1 MGAISNFRNRK
12 IAQQNGNKKHL
23 AEAPKSGNEAL
34 VLLAKLLGCEEQN
47 AIDNAHKFMGRGA
60 RIIGFDPAL
69 KGADKTVMA
78 KQGPGLIEVRAEFDG
93 EELHYAANLVSDSAS
108 ELSNQAD
115 SISNTADTLNA
126 AANDATDSASD
137 ISDAS
142 HEVSSSAA
150 SIADATADIS
160 AAADEIKEV
169 VSEVKKSPEA
179 LSSSPSKSETK
190 PEKSSNK

>member
-12 IAQQNGNKKHL
+12 INQQHGNKKHL
-23 AEAPKSGNEAL
+23 AATKPKNEAL
-34 VLLAKLLGCEEQN
+34 ALLAELFSCEESQ
-47 AIDNAHKFMGRGA
+47 AIEKAREAVKKNA

-69 KGADKTVMA
+69 KGADKIVIS
-78 KQGPGLIEVRAEFDG
+78 KPGHDGIEVLAEFNG
-93 EELHYAANLVSDSAS
+93 EKLHHVANLVSDSAS
-108 ELSNQAD
+108 ELSEQAD

-150 SIADATADIS
+150 SIADATADIA